1 MNLIISTWQNEKHD
15 EWRDEKADEWRDEKS
30 DEWRGEKSDEWRNE
44 FWLISAK
51 ASSTQTGVSG
61 IFLLA
66 LKLVF
71 CLICSSVCPLSASS
85 ACLNSEEAPLTM
97 MLNFC
102 CFCSGVSL
110 NQLLRVDL
118 TVSLIVLS

>member
-1 MNLIISTWQNEKHD
+1 MPDNQIIKKDEKHKFTPL
-15 EWRDEKADEWRDEKS
+15 EKRFVKIYLLLTVFC
-30 DEWRGEKSDEWRNE
+30 G

-118 TVSLIVLS
+118 TFRIKR